1 MWTKIKREGKF
12 AGIGYDENE
21 RKGVT
26 WRVFRITNP
35 SIILAGIDLVTF
47 GLTKAAMASSLV
59 RNILPK
65 TLVKASE
72 IINKITTGAS
82 AVGTIRTENEK
93 IKK

>member
-1 MWTKIKREGKF
+1 
-12 AGIGYDENE
+12 
-21 RKGVT
+21 
-26 WRVFRITNP
+26 
-35 SIILAGIDLVTF
+35 LVTF